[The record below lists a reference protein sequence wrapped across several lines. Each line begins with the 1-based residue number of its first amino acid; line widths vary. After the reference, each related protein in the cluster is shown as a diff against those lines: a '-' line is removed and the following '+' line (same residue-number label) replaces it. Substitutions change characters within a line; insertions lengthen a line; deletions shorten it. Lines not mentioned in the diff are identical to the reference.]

1 MIINNE
7 TFKKR
12 MLQRQLKVLEDNY
25 TVAYFNLLPER
36 AIQDISVYQKL
47 MRVREGSF
55 VAMETN
61 IPVLSEALM
70 NSKRSILSDYQMIL
84 LENGQKT
91 RFLISPVSKSFKRIS
106 DMPKDWFQTYLDQI
120 MGYKIATAM

>member
-61 IPVLSEALM
+61 IPVLSEAVR

>member
-25 TVAYFNLLPER
+25 TVAYLNLLPER

-61 IPVLSEALM
+61 IPVLSEAVR

>member
-25 TVAYFNLLPER
+25 TVAYLNLLPER

-61 IPVLSEALM
+61 IPVLSEAVR

-91 RFLISPVSKSFKRIS
+91 RFLINPVSKSFKRIS

>member
-61 IPVLSEALM
+61 IPVLSEAVR

-91 RFLISPVSKSFKRIS
+91 RSLISPVSKTFKRIS